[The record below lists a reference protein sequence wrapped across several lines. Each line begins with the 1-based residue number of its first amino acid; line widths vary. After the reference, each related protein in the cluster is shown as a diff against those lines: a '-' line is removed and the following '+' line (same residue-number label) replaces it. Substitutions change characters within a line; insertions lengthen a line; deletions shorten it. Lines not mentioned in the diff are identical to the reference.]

1 MKQIVF
7 LFLSCFFFCGPL
19 LSQKEKVKNQPY
31 ADQKLFHLGFH
42 VGLHSQDMILTNV
55 GVAAD
60 DGKTWYGE
68 IPSYSP
74 GFTVGVIGDMY
85 LNPNLNLRFSPTL
98 HFGDKKFV
106 FRSFE
111 GADVADEPEFSTTVR
126 SNYLMFPLDIKYSA
140 FRINN
145 YRPYVIGGVYGS
157 MDLGRKKGNPLLL
170 KSTDYG
176 VQFGLGCDFYLPY
189 FKLCPELKFCFGLA
203 DLLEKDRTDL
213 QDAAQ
218 LRYTQSLSK
227 VTSRMIVLTF
237 NFE

>member
-1 MKQIVF
+1 
-7 LFLSCFFFCGPL
+7 
-19 LSQKEKVKNQPY
+19 
-31 ADQKLFHLGFH
+31 
-42 VGLHSQDMILTNV
+42 
-55 GVAAD
+55 
-60 DGKTWYGE
+60 
-68 IPSYSP
+68 
-74 GFTVGVIGDMY
+74 
-85 LNPNLNLRFSPTL
+85 
-98 HFGDKKFV
+98 
-106 FRSFE
+106 
-111 GADVADEPEFSTTVR
+111 
-126 SNYLMFPLDIKYSA
+126 MFPLDIKYSA

-213 QDAAQ
+213 QDAA
-218 LRYTQSLSK
+218 LMRYTQSLSK